1 MHDVYSCCVVFLT
14 KFCLPQELKNCCVVL
29 DRMEA
34 DDKAA
39 KKELEEK
46 EDMNRRAGKAASRIP
61 TFHKRPTGVS
71 SNAELSGSKKDV
83 PVQSAESGSG
93 EPAKSRPQ
101 DGRALLPPSVRV
113 PKVGIEAPSMFTSTE
128 PVVTVSHGSGTPK
141 SHGLSESFMTVT
153 PRPSLKTQHES
164 GYLLAELEK
173 EETLETEA
181 ETMPDVTVSHL
192 PSGGSFN
199 QTPLDRIER
208 YNIIGSAEIHPEPEV
223 SPVEAIMDEEPPWTT
238 EPTSVPELKDSR
250 SSSVVEHE
258 DDLTGE
264 ECDDENLCEME
275 EHQEPLESQPEPLN
289 VAGNVDEPASTAAP
303 EKPAKASSAKLTKVS
318 YVVLLP

>member
-1 MHDVYSCCVVFLT
+1 M
-14 KFCLPQELKNCCVVL
+14 L
-29 DRMEA
+29 DRLEA

-46 EDMNRRAGKAASRIP
+46 EDMNRRAGKTASRIP

-71 SNAELSGSKKDV
+71 SNTELSGSKKDV

-128 PVVTVSHGSGTPK
+128 PVLTVSHSSSTPK
-141 SHGLSESFMTVT
+141 GHGLSESFMTVT
-153 PRPSLKTQHES
+153 PRPSLRTQLE
-164 GYLLAELEK
+164 LLAELE
-173 EETLETEA
+173 EEKTLETEA
-181 ETMPDVTVSHL
+181 ETMPDFTVSHL
-192 PSGGSFN
+192 PSGGSIN

-208 YNIIGSAEIHPEPEV
+208 YNIIESAEIHPEPEV
-223 SPVEAIMDEEPPWTT
+223 CPVEAIMDEEPPWTT

-250 SSSVVEHE
+250 SSSDVEHE
-258 DDLTGE
+258 EDLTGE
-264 ECDDENLCEME
+264 ECEDENLCEME
-275 EHQEPLESQPEPLN
+275 EHQKPLESQPESLN
-289 VAGNVDEPASTAAP
+289 VTGSMDEPAPASSAAP

-318 YVVLLP
+318 YVALLP